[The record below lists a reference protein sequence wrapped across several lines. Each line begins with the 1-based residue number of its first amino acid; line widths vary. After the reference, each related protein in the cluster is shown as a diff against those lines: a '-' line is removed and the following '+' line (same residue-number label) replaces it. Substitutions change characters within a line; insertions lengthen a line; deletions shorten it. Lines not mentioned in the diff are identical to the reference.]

1 VERHERDYKMNHPTL
16 YKIDSMGRVRT
27 WWIEST
33 DEGYRTHAGLQDGKI
48 VISGW
53 QLPTEKNIGRANAT
67 TVAEQVLA
75 EVASKYEHQLYQGR
89 YGRTLEEAKSGAKF
103 IECMLA
109 AKYDPKK
116 NVDFPYWSQPKL
128 DGIRCLVSE
137 DGMQSR
143 NGKPLLS
150 SPHIRE
156 ALQSFFDEFPDVILD
171 GELYSMVLRDSFEE
185 IISLAR
191 KTKPKQE
198 DLEKSAK
205 MIEYHVYDVILPD
218 QPEATYAE
226 RMAFIEQ
233 HIKDKFSMV
242 EVVPTIAVNSTEEV
256 EQKLGDYL
264 ESGYEGQMLRDH
276 TAPYEHRRSK
286 SLIKHKTFL
295 ESEFLILDIVEG
307 KGNYAGMAKSLKIQ
321 LPDGSTQSCG
331 MRGQMDYLRGLLEN
345 KVDYIGSQTTVIYQN
360 ETADGKLRFPVCKTV
375 WKGKRDL

>member
-1 VERHERDYKMNHPTL
+1 MNHPTL
-16 YKIDSMGRVRT
+16 YKIDSMGRTRV
-27 WWIEST
+27 WFIETT
-33 DEGYRTHAGLQDGKI
+33 DDSYRTHSGLIDGKI
-48 VISGW
+48 VVSGW
-53 QLPTEKNIGRANAT
+53 QYTREKNVGKSNAT
-67 TVAEQVLA
+67 SIKEQILS

-89 YGRTLEEAKSGAKF
+89 YGRTIEEAKAGAKF

-116 NVDFPYWSQPKL
+116 HTDFPYWSQPKL
-128 DGIRCLVSE
+128 DGVRCLVSE

-156 ALQSFFDEFPDVILD
+156 VLQPIFDEFPDVILD
-171 GELYSMVLRDSFEE
+171 GEIYNSLLKDSFEE

-191 KTKPKQE
+191 KTKPKPE
-198 DLEKSAK
+198 DLEKSAQ

-286 SLIKHKTFL
+286 SLIKHKTF
-295 ESEFLILDIVEG
+295 EDAEFEIVEVVEG
-307 KGNYAGMAKSLKIQ
+307 KGNYAGMAKSLTIR

-331 MRGQMDYLRGLLEN
+331 MRGQMAYLKELLEN
-345 KVDYIGSQTTVIYQN
+345 KDGYVGSQVTVIYQN
-360 ETADGKLRFPVCKTV
+360 KTADGKLRFPVAKKV
-375 WKGKRDL
+375 WKGKRDV